1 MRGRFLN
8 QRFGRL
14 HKPAAEGTGGG
25 NAAALEKEAAFL
37 SADQDGIAVQ
47 QAVFARGAEGTD
59 ILNPENTPVRPGD
72 GPGQHIAGGVK
83 IGRDLDVNP
92 VRHEEPPFINS

>member
-47 QAVFARGAEGTD
+47 QAVPCGRTEGKD
-59 ILNPENTPVRPGD
+59 VLDPEDAPVRPGD
-72 GPGQHIAGGVK
+72 GPGLHITGPVK
-83 IGRDLDVNP
+83 IG
-92 VRHEEPPFINS
+92 